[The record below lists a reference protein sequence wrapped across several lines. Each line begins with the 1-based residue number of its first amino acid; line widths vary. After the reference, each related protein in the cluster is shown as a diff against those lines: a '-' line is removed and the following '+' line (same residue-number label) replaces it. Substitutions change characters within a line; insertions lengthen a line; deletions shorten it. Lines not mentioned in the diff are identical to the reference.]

1 MGKDLIRG
9 VHKRNKISKARQRTV
24 RKKNEITNICRSIVE
39 EIVENAINASTHKTC
54 HDNDTQQTNSDD
66 EYDFPSF
73 MNSEE
78 YMSVSQHNLTYE
90 KEEDQCKIEGYR
102 FVEMDYFL
110 KRPFLCNPCT
120 ISNVLVVQK
129 IECVNHCIKNYSK
142 HLYRIKKNTKSVA
155 LETRKLLTNQR
166 IKDLTR
172 NAQKAIY
179 ANAHGDISQ
188 LKHDLQNSVPC
199 SFGNH
204 SKCQTYLCNHVGDT
218 ASDNMSQLVS
228 SGGHHHIFGSLN
240 LIVIKSSQLIDNET
254 NNRAELFMSLLARFN
269 MGKRLNLIQRDGF
282 QIPSYLSALR
292 YNVGQS

>member
-1 MGKDLIRG
+1 
-9 VHKRNKISKARQRTV
+9 
-24 RKKNEITNICRSIVE
+24 
-39 EIVENAINASTHKTC
+39 
-54 HDNDTQQTNSDD
+54 
-66 EYDFPSF
+66 
-73 MNSEE
+73 
-78 YMSVSQHNLTYE
+78 
-90 KEEDQCKIEGYR
+90 
-102 FVEMDYFL
+102 
-110 KRPFLCNPCT
+110 
-120 ISNVLVVQK
+120 VQK

-142 HLYRIKKNTKSVA
+142 HLHRIKKDTKSVA

-228 SGGHHHIFGSLN
+228 SGGHHPIFGSLN

-282 QIPSYLSALR
+282 QMRSYLSALR
-292 YNVGQS
+292 YNVDQSWHHKSWKQYFSCNALVKTILRTTSSTCTAAMEYGKKNECVAVLKFQEKTGKTVERAGLYIDVDHGFLGASPDGNI

>member
-1 MGKDLIRG
+1 
-9 VHKRNKISKARQRTV
+9 
-24 RKKNEITNICRSIVE
+24 
-39 EIVENAINASTHKTC
+39 
-54 HDNDTQQTNSDD
+54 
-66 EYDFPSF
+66 
-73 MNSEE
+73 
-78 YMSVSQHNLTYE
+78 
-90 KEEDQCKIEGYR
+90 
-102 FVEMDYFL
+102 MDYFL
-110 KRPFLCNPCT
+110 KKALSLQSLLNLKCTGSKLEYSSEKRSGLVSVYTLKCNMSDCEEHLATEKPQTLEEKSNNHST
-120 ISNVLVVQK
+120 INTAAVWDTLVMNVPPLGGTVQK

-142 HLYRIKKNTKSVA
+142 HLYRIKKDMKSVA

-199 SFGNH
+199 SFGNY

-254 NNRAELFMSLLARFN
+254 NNRAELFMSLSARFN
-269 MGKRLNLIQRDGF
+269 MGK
-282 QIPSYLSALR
+282 
-292 YNVGQS
+292 